1 MEIYREVQELGGD
14 EEEGA
19 SLDEIMADFF
29 DLGRQVNVADGETG
43 VGYVHGGPA

>member
-19 SLDEIMADFF
+19 SLYEIMADFL
-29 DLGRQVNVADGETG
+29 DLRRQLVADGKSG
-43 VGYVHGGPA
+43 VGYIHGGPV